1 MANIQNKVD
10 IKKLLYLMKVQEWNC
25 NRGNNLLISF
35 LHALV
40 NHFICSIYKLNP
52 CNLYKKYCRL

>member
-1 MANIQNKVD
+1 
-10 IKKLLYLMKVQEWNC
+10 MKVQEWNC

-40 NHFICSIYKLNP
+40 NHFICSITN
-52 CNLYKKYCRL
+52 

>member
-10 IKKLLYLMKVQEWNC
+10 IKKLIYLMKVQERNC

-35 LHALV
+35 LQALV
-40 NHFICSIYKLNP
+40 
-52 CNLYKKYCRL
+52 